1 MEMRI
6 VYPGMMV
13 YPKAP
18 PTWETEAVKSLQ
30 PMNLR
35 PAWATQKDITNQ
47 SKKIKNSGCAWEG
60 QVEGGTGTSA
70 NIVSF

>member
-1 MEMRI
+1 MRI

-13 YPKAP
+13 YPEAP
-18 PTWETEAVKSLQ
+18 PTWETEAVKSLE

-47 SKKIKNSGCAWEG
+47 SKKKNQE
-60 QVEGGTGTSA
+60 
-70 NIVSF
+70 